1 MTFQAFEASIESS
14 QPIEIIRFTLGAESF
29 FYTPSE
35 DTISI
40 GAEDYEPTAIK
51 RGKISQSPED
61 RDNILEFTVDGENE
75 FARRYIGVVPGSRA
89 LVVVQRVQR
98 PDFPGPQVVTLF
110 EGYVSSVKFEQDGHV
125 ARIAA
130 QPIAAAT
137 SRPIPR
143 YTYQGLC
150 NNVLYDIRCK
160 VDPTN
165 AAFRHSGTVSDVT
178 GNTIT
183 VIGAD
188 FFPDGYFTGGFV
200 EADGGN
206 DARLILSHVGNVLQ
220 LLLPFPFSTLGAI
233 VTVLAGC
240 DHTIATCGTK
250 FFTTEDPTSNVIN
263 YGGFAFI
270 PTKDIFATGLD

>member
-1 MTFQAFEASIESS
+1 MPFGTFESSIEQS
-14 QPIEIIRFTLGAESF
+14 QPAEVIRFTLGAESF

-40 GAEDYEPTAIK
+40 GAEDYVPTPIK

-61 RDNILEFTVDGENE
+61 RDNVLEFTVDGDNE

-89 LVVVQRVQR
+89 LVTVRRVQR
-98 PDFPGPQVVTLF
+98 PDFPGPEVITLF

-125 ARIAA
+125 AKIAV
-130 QPIAAAT
+130 QSIAAAT

-143 YTYQGLC
+143 FTYQGLC
-150 NNVLYDIRCK
+150 NHVLYDDGCK
-160 VDPTN
+160 VDPTDTT
-165 AAFRHSGTVSDVT
+165 FRHTGTVSNVVD
-178 GNTIT
+178 NTIT

-188 FFPDGYFTGGFV
+188 GFPDGYFTGGFV

-206 DARLILSHVGNVLQ
+206 DARLILNHVGNVLQ
-220 LLLPFPFSTLGAI
+220 LLLPFPFSTLGA
-233 VTVLAGC
+233 VVVVLAGC
-240 DHTIATCGTK
+240 DHTIATCDQK